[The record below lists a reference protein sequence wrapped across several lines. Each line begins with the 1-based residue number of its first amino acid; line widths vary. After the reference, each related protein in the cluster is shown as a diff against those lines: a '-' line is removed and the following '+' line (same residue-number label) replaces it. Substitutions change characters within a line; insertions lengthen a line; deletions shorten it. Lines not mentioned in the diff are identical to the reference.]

1 MGTVKPGFALQGLS
15 LSPSPPCRPRREPEM
30 IMPANVLKT
39 AAKDAEAL
47 KDAATTAAKDA
58 EHSFIEAAAA
68 AKSSLAEAAKRVEK
82 SVAEGLE
89 TLRAQSRTYTDTAG
103 QQIDDAQRYVS
114 ERVRERPLTATL
126 AGLGVGVLLG
136 LLIAGNRNNN
146 R

>member
-1 MGTVKPGFALQGLS
+1 
-15 LSPSPPCRPRREPEM
+15 M

-47 KDAATTAAKDA
+47 KDTATNAAKDA
-58 EHSFIEAAAA
+58 EHSFIEAAAQ
-68 AKSSLAEAAKRVEK
+68 AKASLAEAAKRVEK

-103 QQIDDAQRYVS
+103 QQLDDAQRYVA

-136 LLIAGNRNNN
+136 LLLAGNRNNN

>member
-1 MGTVKPGFALQGLS
+1 
-15 LSPSPPCRPRREPEM
+15 
-30 IMPANVLKT
+30 MPANVLKT
-39 AAKDAEAL
+39 AAKDAEAV
-47 KDAATTAAKDA
+47 KAAASEAASHA

-68 AKSSLAEAAKRVEK
+68 AKVSLAEAAKRVEK
-82 SVAEGLE
+82 SVSEGLD
-89 TLRAQSRTYTDTAG
+89 TLRAQSRAYGDTAG
-103 QQIDDAQRYVS
+103 QQLEDAQRYVT

>member
-1 MGTVKPGFALQGLS
+1 M
-15 LSPSPPCRPRREPEM
+15 PSN
-30 IMPANVLKT
+30 ILKT
-39 AAKDAEAL
+39 AAKDAETV
-47 KDAATTAAKDA
+47 KAAAETAVDHA
-58 EHSFIEAAAA
+58 EHSLAEAAAA
-68 AKSSLAEAAKRVEK
+68 AKASLTDAAKRVEK

-103 QQIDDAQRYVS
+103 QQLDDAQRYVT

-136 LLIAGNRNNN
+136 LLIAGSRKSD